1 MIDFEGGGPAEE
13 IRRRARGRA
22 SRSPI
27 TAQSSASEA
36 SEALRPRRRRPGK
49 PGTTIGDDGPAPSL
63 QIRNSFEDDL
73 PAIVSMQFFWEPARR
88 GQARTPGPAIA

>member
-1 MIDFEGGGPAEE
+1 MIDFEGSGPA
-13 IRRRARGRA
+13 RRSGGELEVAPVGRDHRAELGERGERGA
-22 SRSPI
+22 ETETQ
-27 TAQSSASEA
+27 TA
-36 SEALRPRRRRPGK
+36 GK

-88 GQARTPGPAIA
+88 G